1 MKYKWIVKNAYIN
14 FKLNNLYMLI
24 NPSHKIYLK
33 KDMCYCFE
41 IYIKYRIFNNC
52 ILVCDMLDNWWKL
65 ISSTLHLDKSHIKY
79 NYLSNTFIVSDFEL
93 GIKLESNLLTK
104 FNFEFYNG
112 LILNQLSI
120 TNGLSLKR
128 ENYNKS
134 LKFSNCKFNKEF
146 CIARI
151 NISKQIVF
159 ENIYFLEN
167 VFIEWVNFNENSCL
181 RFFKCNFKKQCNFK
195 YNIFYNEIDFLDIY
209 AKELILEQNIFN
221 KFLYIQNS
229 TINNINLWKNKFKN
243 RCYFMDSVFGNK
255 NNENIKLN
263 FSNAHF
269 EDNAYFNNS
278 EFYSYAD
285 FHECEFD
292 DIACFYG
299 VKFYKAPNFSA
310 CYFKE
315 PKAVNLIN
323 VDIDKLDFKSVEK
336 YIEDN
341 YKDESYKNE
350 TKGIQDEKEIFKIQ
364 NEYRLRY
371 AKNLKDSF
379 RVIKDVLI
387 TQNNTLEAQE
397 WHKLELY
404 AKEKELEIQL
414 SKNKNDNLKKESK
427 NQVYNPKDY
436 EKFNYSKIISLII
449 FLLKTIGYLSVN
461 ILIII
466 ELVLVAPFFTIMFY
480 CVYVVFFI
488 YKILTFILKSFY
500 PLDINKFII
509 FWRIKFNKIKRKLI
523 VSGRKMLDFTLWF
536 DCVLLQVYRNTSN
549 HHTNFLKILNFTI
562 LMISLYAFMG
572 FVFSKTINFIS
583 SFNSVSI
590 IIANYFI
597 LFALIM
603 VFFNVKRQLYQQG
616 SILFFGIFGIFII
629 LMMSFLLPVYIPTFC
644 FLVYFASILF
654 FYLLFLCEIKLF
666 VFILRLVAYGC
677 LIVVIILKPQ
687 LINPFVGIFS
697 SDKLYESQFEKSLN
711 DLNASAIVNLA
722 SILQNDFN
730 LHLKDQN
737 ISFTELNSAKAL
749 IMANKEKLKEI
760 LSKVYNDKYESD
772 YKKVL
777 NELENN
783 TSNVKNI
790 IEEIDNKNNN
800 SVVSAQ
806 LNKFLKLNFSQEIDI
821 LYAIKSNFSISE
833 KLSPEQMALFDQK
846 DSQDKLKS
854 VLALLKFKSSFEGIL
869 KIINQDE
876 ITENTIKSTGV
887 LYGIILLLCIFS
899 LQKTARKNSIVPS

>member
-1 MKYKWIVKNAYIN
+1 MERNIHNIELEIPNSGIFIMGLENENLIISLDLAKFECKKKLNAGELAKPLHPYIIYEVLEKNNKNNFNDVKIIDKIEDENNIIYYFNFRLILKENEDNKNKEALKTLSFMQNFIPAYFFSYQIIGDSKAIPKNVLEYLKNRYGYEGKNYKSIFKKEVYINCNCFERLNFSHCEFESKVSLRFLKDNKYK
-14 FKLNNLYMLI
+14 
-24 NPSHKIYLK
+24 
-33 KDMCYCFE
+33 
-41 IYIKYRIFNNC
+41 
-52 ILVCDMLDNWWKL
+52 
-65 ISSTLHLDKSHIKY
+65 
-79 NYLSNTFIVSDFEL
+79 
-93 GIKLESNLLTK
+93 
-104 FNFEFYNG
+104 EFHNG
-112 LILNQLSI
+112 VD
-120 TNGLSLKR
+120 
-128 ENYNKS
+128 
-134 LKFSNCKFNKEF
+134 FSNCIFKNEVDFSYFASGTPLPDNKYYNNAQNTLF
-146 CIARI
+146 KDCIFE
-151 NISKQIVF
+151 NKVDFHNSKITN
-159 ENIYFLEN
+159 NIYFN
-167 VFIEWVNFNENSCL
+167 
-181 RFFKCNFKKQCNFK
+181 
-195 YNIFYNEIDFLDIY
+195 
-209 AKELILEQNIFN
+209 
-221 KFLYIQNS
+221 
-229 TINNINLWKNKFKN
+229 
-243 RCYFMDSVFGNK
+243 
-255 NNENIKLN
+255 
-263 FSNAHF
+263 NAHF
-269 EDNAYFNNS
+269 KDYV
-278 EFYSYAD
+278 D
-285 FHECEFD
+285 FHECEFEKT
-292 DIACFYG
+292 ASFYG
-299 VKFYKAPNFSA
+299 VRFEKVPNFSA

-315 PKAVNLIN
+315 PKAVNLTN
-323 VDIDKLDFKSVEK
+323 VNIDKLDFKSLEQ

-364 NEYRLRY
+364 NEHQLRY

-387 TQNNTLEAQE
+387 TQNNKLEVQE

-436 EKFNYSKIISLII
+436 EKFNYSKIIPLII
-449 FLLKTIGYLSVN
+449 FLLKIIGHLSVN
-461 ILIII
+461 ILIFV

-488 YKILTFILKSFY
+488 YKILTFILKPFY

-523 VSGRKMLDFTLWF
+523 VSGRKMLDFTLWS

-572 FVFSKTINFIS
+572 FVFSKTINFILS
-583 SFNSVSI
+583 LNSVSI
-590 IIANYFI
+590 IIASYII
-597 LFALIM
+597 LLVFALM
-603 VFFNVKRQLYQQG
+603 LVNVKKQLYQYAVILIFMLCG
-616 SILFFGIFGIFII
+616 AFTISMILF
-629 LMMSFLLPVYIPTFC
+629 LSSEYISIFC
-644 FLVYFASILF
+644 FLIYFLGVLIFYLF
-654 FYLLFLCEIKLF
+654 FICKIKLF
-666 VFILRLVAYGC
+666 IFLVRFFAYMIFIAT
-677 LIVVIILKPQ
+677 IITKPQ
-687 LINPFVGIFS
+687 FINPFTGVFS

-711 DLNASAIVNLA
+711 DLNVSAIM
-722 SILQNDFN
+722 ILTDISQDNFN
-730 LHLKDQN
+730 FPSKDQN
-737 ISFTELNSAKAL
+737 ISFVELNSAKAL
-749 IMANKEKLKEI
+749 IIANKEKLKEI
-760 LSKVYNDKYESD
+760 LSKVYNDKYVSD

-800 SVVSAQ
+800 SVISVQ
-806 LNKFLKLNFSQEIDI
+806 LNQILNFNFSQEIDI

>member
-151 NISKQIVF
+151 NIGKQIVF
-159 ENIYFLEN
+159 ENIYFLKN
-167 VFIEWVNFNENSCL
+167 VFIEWVNFNENSYL

-209 AKELILEQNIFN
+209 TNELILEQNIFN

-278 EFYSYAD
+278 KFYSYAD

-299 VKFYKAPNFSA
+299 VKFYKTPNFSA

-404 AKEKELEIQL
+404 AKEKENHI
-414 SKNKNDNLKKESK
+414 N
-427 NQVYNPKDY
+427 
-436 EKFNYSKIISLII
+436 
-449 FLLKTIGYLSVN
+449 LSVKDREKNADIFKN
-461 ILIII
+461 ILI
-466 ELVLVAPFFTIMFY
+466 
-480 CVYVVFFI
+480 
-488 YKILTFILKSFY
+488 
-500 PLDINKFII
+500 
-509 FWRIKFNKIKRKLI
+509 WFN
-523 VSGRKMLDFTLWF
+523 
-536 DCVLLQVYRNTSN
+536 CVLLNVYRNTSD
-549 HHTNFLKILNFTI
+549 HHNDFLKILNFTVG
-562 LMISLYAFMG
+562 MIVLYG
-572 FVFSKTINFIS
+572 VFIFFCQACIEPYSK
-583 SFNSVSI
+583 
-590 IIANYFI
+590 
-597 LFALIM
+597 
-603 VFFNVKRQLYQQG
+603 FFNELKSSV
-616 SILFFGIFGIFII
+616 IFII
-629 LMMSFLLPVYIPTFC
+629 IGILVFLCWIMFYFNRKKVFLQNQYFLL
-644 FLVYFASILF
+644 
-654 FYLLFLCEIKLF
+654 LLW
-666 VFILRLVAYGC
+666 C
-677 LIVVIILKPQ
+677 L
-687 LINPFVGIFS
+687 
-697 SDKLYESQFEKSLN
+697 
-711 DLNASAIVNLA
+711 
-722 SILQNDFN
+722 
-730 LHLKDQN
+730 
-737 ISFTELNSAKAL
+737 
-749 IMANKEKLKEI
+749 
-760 LSKVYNDKYESD
+760 
-772 YKKVL
+772 
-777 NELENN
+777 
-783 TSNVKNI
+783 
-790 IEEIDNKNNN
+790 
-800 SVVSAQ
+800 
-806 LNKFLKLNFSQEIDI
+806 
-821 LYAIKSNFSISE
+821 
-833 KLSPEQMALFDQK
+833 
-846 DSQDKLKS
+846 
-854 VLALLKFKSSFEGIL
+854 
-869 KIINQDE
+869 
-876 ITENTIKSTGV
+876 
-887 LYGIILLLCIFS
+887 
-899 LQKTARKNSIVPS
+899 

>member
-1 MKYKWIVKNAYIN
+1 MERNIHNIELEIPNSGIFIMGLENENLIISLDLAKFECKKKLNAGELAKPLHPYIIYEVLEKNNKNNFNDVKIIDKIEDENNIIYYFNFRLILKENEDNKNKEALKTLSFMQNFIPAYFFSYQIIGDSKAIPKNVLEYLKNRYGYEGKNYKSIFKKEVYINCNCFERLNFSHCEFESKVSLRFLKDNKYK
-14 FKLNNLYMLI
+14 
-24 NPSHKIYLK
+24 
-33 KDMCYCFE
+33 
-41 IYIKYRIFNNC
+41 
-52 ILVCDMLDNWWKL
+52 
-65 ISSTLHLDKSHIKY
+65 
-79 NYLSNTFIVSDFEL
+79 
-93 GIKLESNLLTK
+93 
-104 FNFEFYNG
+104 EFHNG
-112 LILNQLSI
+112 VD
-120 TNGLSLKR
+120 
-128 ENYNKS
+128 
-134 LKFSNCKFNKEF
+134 FSNCIFKNEVDFSYFASGTPLPDNKYYNNAQNTLF
-146 CIARI
+146 KDCIFE
-151 NISKQIVF
+151 NKVDFHNSKITN
-159 ENIYFLEN
+159 NIYFN
-167 VFIEWVNFNENSCL
+167 
-181 RFFKCNFKKQCNFK
+181 
-195 YNIFYNEIDFLDIY
+195 
-209 AKELILEQNIFN
+209 
-221 KFLYIQNS
+221 
-229 TINNINLWKNKFKN
+229 
-243 RCYFMDSVFGNK
+243 
-255 NNENIKLN
+255 
-263 FSNAHF
+263 NAHF
-269 EDNAYFNNS
+269 KDYV
-278 EFYSYAD
+278 D
-285 FHECEFD
+285 FHECEFEKT
-292 DIACFYG
+292 ASFYG
-299 VKFYKAPNFSA
+299 VRFEKVPNFSA
-310 CYFKE
+310 CCFKE
-315 PKAVNLIN
+315 PKAVNLTN
-323 VDIDKLDFKSVEK
+323 VNIDKLDFKSLEQ

-364 NEYRLRY
+364 NEHQLRY

-387 TQNNTLEAQE
+387 TQNNKLEVQE

-436 EKFNYSKIISLII
+436 EKFNYSKIIPLII
-449 FLLKTIGYLSVN
+449 FLLKIIGHLSVN
-461 ILIII
+461 ILIFV

-488 YKILTFILKSFY
+488 YKILTFILKPFY

-523 VSGRKMLDFTLWF
+523 VSGRKMLDFTLWS

-572 FVFSKTINFIS
+572 FVFSKTINFILS
-583 SFNSVSI
+583 LNSVSI
-590 IIANYFI
+590 IIASYII
-597 LFALIM
+597 LLVFALM
-603 VFFNVKRQLYQQG
+603 LVNVKKQLYQYAVILIFMLCG
-616 SILFFGIFGIFII
+616 AFTISMILF
-629 LMMSFLLPVYIPTFC
+629 LSSEYISIFC
-644 FLVYFASILF
+644 FLIYFLGVLIFYLF
-654 FYLLFLCEIKLF
+654 FICKIKLF
-666 VFILRLVAYGC
+666 IFLVRFFAYMIFIAT
-677 LIVVIILKPQ
+677 IITKPQ
-687 LINPFVGIFS
+687 FINPFTGVFS

-722 SILQNDFN
+722 SILQSDFN

-749 IMANKEKLKEI
+749 IIANKEKLKEI
-760 LSKVYNDKYESD
+760 LSKVYNDKYVSD

>member
-1 MKYKWIVKNAYIN
+1 MERNIYEIELEIPNSGIFIMGLENENLIISLNIMKFIEINAEKIATLDGKLDAGELAKPLNPYIIYKTLEENHKNNFNGVKIIDKIEEENNIVYYFNFGLTLNTFIEQIKENIDETLLKKINKMKNFISFCCFSCEIAGDTTSISLSELENLKNSYGYEGKNYKSIFKKEVYIN
-14 FKLNNLYMLI
+14 YSCLERIVFSNCEFKSKISLHKIDN
-24 NPSHKIYLK
+24 SHKIAFCNGI
-33 KDMCYCFE
+33 DFA
-41 IYIKYRIFNNC
+41 NC
-52 ILVCDMLDNWWKL
+52 IFEDDVNFKRFVSGTPLPDN
-65 ISSTLHLDKSHIKY
+65 KY
-79 NYLSNTFIVSDFEL
+79 
-93 GIKLESNLLTK
+93 
-104 FNFEFYNG
+104 YNNERDT
-112 LILNQLSI
+112 I
-120 TNGLSLKR
+120 
-128 ENYNKS
+128 
-134 LKFSNCKFNKEF
+134 
-146 CIARI
+146 
-151 NISKQIVF
+151 F
-159 ENIYFLEN
+159 EN
-167 VFIEWVNFNENSCL
+167 C
-181 RFFKCNFKKQCNFK
+181 
-195 YNIFYNEIDFLDIY
+195 
-209 AKELILEQNIFN
+209 IFN
-221 KFLYIQNS
+221 K
-229 TINNINLWKNKFKN
+229 
-243 RCYFMDSVFGNK
+243 RV
-255 NNENIKLN
+255 
-263 FSNAHF
+263 
-269 EDNAYFNNS
+269 
-278 EFYSYAD
+278 D
-285 FHECEFD
+285 FHNSKFVNSVYFTNSHFKDYVDFHACEFNK
-292 DIACFYG
+292 IACFYG
-299 VKFYKAPNFSA
+299 VTFDKAPNFSA

-341 YKDESYKNE
+341 Y
-350 TKGIQDEKEIFKIQ
+350 QDETCENKQEITEEQRNNNCK
-364 NEYRLRY
+364 LKC
-371 AKNLKDSF
+371 AKHLKDSF

-436 EKFNYSKIISLII
+436 EKFNYSKIIPLII
-449 FLLKTIGYLSVN
+449 FLLKIIGHLSVN
-461 ILIII
+461 ILIFV

-523 VSGRKMLDFTLWF
+523 VSGRKMLDFTLWS

-572 FVFSKTINFIS
+572 FVFSKTINFILS
-583 SFNSVSI
+583 LNSVSI
-590 IIANYFI
+590 IIASYII
-597 LFALIM
+597 LLVFALM
-603 VFFNVKRQLYQQG
+603 LVNVKKQLYQYAVILIFMLCG
-616 SILFFGIFGIFII
+616 AFTISMILF
-629 LMMSFLLPVYIPTFC
+629 LSSEYISIFC
-644 FLVYFASILF
+644 FLIYFLGVLIFYLF
-654 FYLLFLCEIKLF
+654 FICKIKLF
-666 VFILRLVAYGC
+666 IFLVRFFAYMIFIAT
-677 LIVVIILKPQ
+677 IITKPQ
-687 LINPFVGIFS
+687 FINPFTGVFS

-749 IMANKEKLKEI
+749 IIANKEKLKEI
-760 LSKVYNDKYESD
+760 LSKVYNDKYVSD